1 MITQVAG
8 PGLEHGQEA
17 DLGAE
22 IFVVAG
28 DVPQGAGAFPQE
40 QRVKTLLVGADHLP
54 GVGRAR

>member
-8 PGLEHGQEA
+8 PGLEHGQED

-40 QRVKTLLVGADHLP
+40 QRENSAGGSGSPA